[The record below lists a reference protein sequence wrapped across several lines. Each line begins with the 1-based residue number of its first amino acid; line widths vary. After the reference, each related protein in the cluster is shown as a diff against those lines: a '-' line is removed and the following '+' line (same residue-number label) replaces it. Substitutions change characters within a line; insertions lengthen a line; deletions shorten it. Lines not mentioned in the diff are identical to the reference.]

1 MRTLPNAVELL
12 ANSSY
17 SESKFNFTIWTT
29 TVLLVEGQ
37 YIFTYLVYE
46 VLMTFRCPPGGVR
59 HELRPIRMRY
69 FSVVFAL
76 ENIT

>member
-17 SESKFNFTIWTT
+17 SESNFTIWTT

-46 VLMTFRCPPGGVR
+46 VFMTFRCPPK
-59 HELRPIRMRY
+59 
-69 FSVVFAL
+69 
-76 ENIT
+76 